1 MSSADVATAA
11 AGGEQGDYSAYVLY
25 QIAVD

>member
-1 MSSADVATAA
+1 MNSADVAAA
-11 AGGEQGDYSAYVLY
+11 GAGGEQGDYSAYVLY

>member
-1 MSSADVATAA
+1 MNSADAAA